1 MAQNHVDLVMHNE
14 KPNNLDMPRLEL
26 TVLSLRYSS
35 WSMRPWLA
43 LTHAGA
49 NFSTATVE
57 LAHMQKQADFS
68 AGTIDMS
75 KIAPTPLADRRA
87 LGSVH
92 GLFPALRV
100 DGVPIHESLAI
111 CEYAAEAFPD
121 AGLWPDDTL
130 DRAQARAIS
139 CEMVGGFAN
148 MRAELACHLFGRVPG
163 FTPSAGTQ
171 SDISRVFEL
180 WSECLER
187 SDGPFLFGHFGI
199 ADAMYFPVLTRL
211 RTYGIPLTDKIGDY
225 ARALDDLPAVRKLL
239 EVARSG
245 PRTVIYDDY
254 LRVLG
259 GDPDAALPAG

>member
-1 MAQNHVDLVMHNE
+1 
-14 KPNNLDMPRLEL
+14 MPLLEL

-49 NFSTATVE
+49 NFSKETVE
-57 LAHMQKQADFS
+57 LEHMQKQADFS
-68 AGTIDMS
+68 KGTIDLT
-75 KIAPTPLADRRA
+75 KIKPTPLSDRRA
-87 LGSVH
+87 LGSVQ
-92 GLFPALRV
+92 GLFPVLRV

-111 CEYAAEAFPD
+111 CEYVAEAFPD
-121 AGLWPDDTL
+121 AGLWPEDAV

-148 MRAELACHLFGRVPG
+148 MRAQLACHLFGRVPG
-163 FTPSAGTQ
+163 FVPTADTR

-180 WSECLER
+180 WSDCLER
-187 SDGPFLFGHFGI
+187 SGGPFLFGRFGI

-211 RTYGIPLTDKIGDY
+211 RTYDIPLAESVGDY
-225 ARALDDLPAVRKLL
+225 AQALDNLPAVQKLL
-239 EVARSG
+239 EVASSE

-254 LRVLG
+254 LRALG
-259 GDPDAALPAG
+259 GDPDATLPAR

>member
-1 MAQNHVDLVMHNE
+1 MLQKDNL
-14 KPNNLDMPRLEL
+14 LDMPHLQL

-49 NFSTATVE
+49 TFQKETVE

-68 AGTIDMS
+68 KGSIDLT
-75 KIAPTPLADRRA
+75 KIKPTPLSDRRA
-87 LGSVH
+87 LGSVQ
-92 GLFPALRV
+92 GLFPVLRV
-100 DGVPIHESLAI
+100 DDVPIHESLAI
-111 CEYAAEAFPD
+111 CEYVAEAFPA
-121 AGLWPDDTL
+121 AGLWPDEAL
-130 DRAQARAIS
+130 ERAQARAIS
-139 CEMVGGFAN
+139 CEMVGGFSN
-148 MRAELACHLFGRVPG
+148 MRAELACHLFGRAPD
-163 FTPSAGTQ
+163 FTPSAKAR

-187 SDGPFLFGHFGI
+187 SGGPFLFGRFGI

-211 RTYGIPLTDKIGDY
+211 RTYGIPLAETVTDY
-225 ARALDDLPAVRKLL
+225 ARALDKLPAVQKLF
-239 EVARSG
+239 EVAISE

-254 LRVLG
+254 LRALG